1 MTRDKKEE
9 SVMEGGFYQLPH
21 RISRKPLGLLLLLTF
36 FLVVLPIII
45 RDKVYILHLLSMIYL
60 NVVIILGLVLIL
72 GYTKQFSLGQ
82 VAFYGIGAYT
92 TAVLTTN
99 YHLSFFLAL
108 VLSGLL
114 AGISAVFVA
123 IPATR
128 FQGPWL
134 ALVTFAFGEIIRI
147 LMIRLKSITGGFGGF
162 FNIPKPRWGSFVFD
176 DNFKFYYIFLAVM
189 LSILAIT
196 YCLRLSPL
204 GRIWICMGDNEDLSS
219 SLGINNFFHKLL
231 AFALGSFFAGI
242 AGSLYAGYANFISPE
257 SFTLRHTIYYLSIL
271 IVGGLESISGAVAAT
286 VIFTVFSSYLMA
298 LYPWDMVI
306 FGLIIVLFV
315 NLIPGG
321 LGDGFDKIRNRYQS
335 VLGK

>member
-231 AFALGSFFAGI
+231 AFALGSFFAGMPLCRLRQFHQSRELYP
-242 AGSLYAGYANFISPE
+242 AAHHLLPEYPDRGRFGKHLRGRSGNRYLYSVLKLSHGSLPLGYGHLWFDHR
-257 SFTLRHTIYYLSIL
+257 SFCK
-271 IVGGLESISGAVAAT
+271 
-286 VIFTVFSSYLMA
+286 SYSRGTGR
-298 LYPWDMVI
+298 W
-306 FGLIIVLFV
+306 
-315 NLIPGG
+315 
-321 LGDGFDKIRNRYQS
+321 IR
-335 VLGK
+335 

>member
-1 MTRDKKEE
+1 
-9 SVMEGGFYQLPH
+9 MEGGFYQRLH
-21 RISRKPLGLLLLLTF
+21 RISRKPLRLLILSIL
-36 FLVVLPIII
+36 FLVVLPFFIQ
-45 RDKVYILHLLSMIYL
+45 DKVYILHLLSMIYL

-92 TAVLTTN
+92 TAVLTAN
-99 YHLSFFLAL
+99 YHISFFLAL
-108 VLSGLL
+108 VVSGML
-114 AGISAVFVA
+114 AAISAVFVA

-134 ALVTFAFGEIIRI
+134 ALVTFSFGEIIRI
-147 LMIRLKSITGGFGGF
+147 LMIRLKKITGGFGGF
-162 FNIPKPRWGSFVFD
+162 FNIPKPGFGDFVFD

-189 LSILAIT
+189 LIILAIT
-196 YCLRLSPL
+196 YRLRLSPL
-204 GRIWICMGDNEDLSS
+204 GRIWISMGDNEDLSS
-219 SLGINNFFHKLL
+219 SLGINIFFHKLL
-231 AFALGSFFAGI
+231 AFAVGSFFAGI
-242 AGSLYAGYANFISPE
+242 AGSLYAAYANFISPE

-271 IVGGLESISGAVAAT
+271 IVGGLESISGAIAAT
-286 VIFTVFSSYLMA
+286 VIFTLFSSYLMA

-321 LGDGFDKIRNRYQS
+321 LGERFDLLRNRFQS
-335 VLGK
+335 VSPK